1 MGDQHGYLGMKTQP
15 MHPMG
20 ERFDLLINA
29 IPLLL
34 ADIDTEQRHRD
45 HNTAYCAWFGE
56 AETSVLGKHLQ
67 DVWGEAA
74 YASMR
79 AYVEAALAGQRV
91 SFESRLPHRDGRTR
105 LLRSTYVP
113 YAGEPDRVA
122 GFLVIIED
130 RMAYQ
135 QVEAR
140 LQESEERF
148 RIMADHAPVML
159 WMTGTNAKCT
169 FFNQGWLHFTG
180 RTLAQEIGDGWA
192 EGVHPLDLQHC
203 LDTYMSAFSA
213 RQDFEMEYRL
223 RRADGVYRWML
234 DLGVPRYTPDGSFAG
249 YIGSCIDITERKQAE
264 AELQRTTRELVCSN
278 ADLEQFAFAAS
289 HDLQEPL
296 RAVVECLQLLQ
307 QGDTEQLDVRA
318 QELLQHAIEGG
329 RRMRTLINN
338 LLTYARLG
346 AHEHPFAPVDG
357 EAVLQQALVNLRLVI
372 EESGAVVTHE
382 PLPRVWADATQLLQV
397 FQNLLGNALKFRS
410 AEPPAIHIGI
420 TRTTDAWE
428 FAVRDNG
435 IGIDPQYAKHI
446 FAIFQRL
453 HTRAE
458 FPGTGIGLALC
469 KKVIEHHGG
478 RIWVES
484 ELGRG
489 ATFFFTIP
497 DRR

>member
-1 MGDQHGYLGMKTQP
+1 MRDQHGYLGMKTQP
-15 MHPMG
+15 IHPMV

-45 HNTAYCAWFGE
+45 HNATYRAWFGE
-56 AETSVLGKHLQ
+56 TVTGVLGKHLQ

-79 AYVEAALAGQRV
+79 AYVEAALAGKWV
-91 SFESRLPHRDGRTR
+91 TFESRLPHRDGSTR

-135 QVEAR
+135 QAEAR

-180 RTLAQEIGDGWA
+180 RTLAQEMGDGWA
-192 EGVHPLDLQHC
+192 EGVHPLDLQRC
-203 LDTYMSAFSA
+203 IDTYISAFSA

-264 AELQRTTRELVCSN
+264 AELQRTARELACSN

-329 RRMRTLINN
+329 KRMRTLINN
-338 LLTYARLG
+338 LLVYARLG

-357 EAVLQQALVNLRLVI
+357 EAVLQQAIGNLRVVI
-372 EESGAVVTHE
+372 EESGAVITRE
-382 PLPRVWADATQLLQV
+382 PLPGIWADATQLLQV

-458 FPGTGIGLALC
+458 YPGTGIGLALC
-469 KKVIEHHGG
+469 KKIIERHGG

-484 ELGRG
+484 ELGQG